1 MGSELFIAGVGG
13 VLSADIAVPEHERVV
28 RFYARV
34 LTTGETP
41 LWRED
46 LMNNLGMP
54 IIGLGP
60 RGPDHAPLPLQW
72 MPHIQVADVGAS
84 VRRASDLGATVP
96 MHGKADDGTS
106 QWAVVL
112 DPNGAAFGMVPVI
125 PAEAIPDVNDGSSPD
140 ATPRVGRIAWVDLTV
155 SDASVT
161 RDFYRQ
167 VIGWSPQDVHMQDGS
182 ERYDDYNMLS
192 DGGRPAAG
200 VCHARSV
207 NAGLPPVWMIYLP
220 VGDLAESL
228 RRVQEEGGT
237 ILRAITDKDGKYVY
251 AAVQDPV
258 GAHLA
263 LTPG

>member
-1 MGSELFIAGVGG
+1 METELFVAGVGG
-13 VLSADIAVPEHERVV
+13 VLSADIAVPEHEREV

-34 LTTGETP
+34 LGTGETP

-60 RGPDHAPLPLQW
+60 RSPDHAQLPPQW
-72 MPHIQVADVGAS
+72 MPHIQVADVAAS
-84 VRRASDLGATVP
+84 VQRASSLGAEVL
-96 MHGKADDGTS
+96 MHGKSDEGAS

-112 DPNGAAFGMVPVI
+112 DPNGAAFGMIPVV
-125 PAEAIPDVNDGSSPD
+125 PAEAIPRVGDVSSPGE
-140 ATPRVGRIAWVDLTV
+140 TPAIGRIAWVDLTV
-155 SDASVT
+155 ADASAT

-167 VIGWSPQDVHMQDGS
+167 VIGWSPQDVHMKDGS
-182 ERYDDYNMLS
+182 ERYDDYNMLGE
-192 DGGRPAAG
+192 GGTPAAG

-228 RRVQEEGGT
+228 RRVEEEGGR
-237 ILRAITDKDGKYVY
+237 ILKAMQDKDGRYVY

-258 GAHLA
+258 GVYLA
-263 LTPG
+263 LTPA